1 MEETCSSKE
10 TSAKGRKEHQ
20 WVVAQE
26 LDDFFQSPDKENHF
40 YLLTIAGGNVFAWGN
55 SILQF
60 LKIKIEF
67 WR

>member
-1 MEETCSSKE
+1 MDEKCSSKR

-26 LDDFFQSPDKENHF
+26 LDDFFQSPDKE
-40 YLLTIAGGNVFAWGN
+40 TISIFNNRRRKRFCLGN